1 MRQKWIIVVNM
12 VIGTADQTIFF
23 SCLRLK
29 GLIFVDLANI
39 TEFLGII
46 IRPDSSDDRSSIRTI

>member
-1 MRQKWIIVVNM
+1 MRQKWIILVNI

-23 SCLRLK
+23 SYLRLK

-39 TEFLGII
+39 LGIM
-46 IRPDSSDDRSSIRTI
+46 IRPGSSDDRSRLWTI